1 MNSCSRKLNAANY
14 TIALSVV
21 QLAARIVMSSADAIK
36 WNERYRSNAYQGARE
51 FLIEQSS
58 YLPSKGVALD
68 LAMGAGGNAGFL
80 IERGLRV
87 IGVDVSEEGVRRAK
101 QRWPLVEAAVID
113 LERYHWPTCAF
124 DMIINFYYCQR
135 DLWPQLRSMVRPG
148 GVLIFETLTRDMLQV
163 RPDYNPDYLLAPDE
177 LHRAF
182 ADWDVLVYREGWVDI
197 GGRWPRAVAS
207 LVARAPA
214 AVAR

>member
-1 MNSCSRKLNAANY
+1 MMNTANY

-21 QLAARIVMSSADAIK
+21 QLPARIVMSSADAIK
-36 WNERYRSNAYQGARE
+36 WNERYRSTTFQSPRE
-51 FLIEQSS
+51 FLLEQVQHV
-58 YLPSKGVALD
+58 PQHGVALD
-68 LAMGAGGNAGFL
+68 LAMGAGGNAGYL

-87 IGVDVSEEGVRRAK
+87 IGVDISEEGLRRAK
-101 QRWPLVEAAVID
+101 QRWPLIDAAVLD
-113 LERYHWPTCAF
+113 LEHYPWPTCAF
-124 DMIINFYYCQR
+124 DVILNFYYCQR

-177 LHRAF
+177 LRRAF
-182 ADWDVLVYREGWVDI
+182 ADWDVLVYREGWIDI

-207 LVARAPA
+207 LVARAG
-214 AVAR
+214 

>member
-1 MNSCSRKLNAANY
+1 MNAANY

-36 WNERYRSNAYQGARE
+36 WNERYRSNAFQSPRE
-51 FLIEQSS
+51 FLIEQAAHV
-58 YLPSKGVALD
+58 PSHGLALD
-68 LAMGAGGNAGFL
+68 LAMGAGGNAGYL

-101 QRWPLVEAAVID
+101 QRWPLIEAAVID
-113 LERYHWPTCAF
+113 LDRYRWPACAF

-135 DLWPQLRSMVRPG
+135 DLWPQLRSMLRPG
-148 GVLIFETLTRDMLQV
+148 GVLIFETLTRDMLQT

-177 LHRAF
+177 LRRTF
-182 ADWDVLVYREGWVDI
+182 AGWEVLVYREGWIDI

-207 LVARAPA
+207 LVARCPA
-214 AVAR
+214 F